1 MRIISL
7 APSNTEILFAL
18 GAGNDVIARTPE
30 CDFPEATQKIPELS
44 DCSDISYIKRLN
56 PDLILTATNSQ
67 EQLAQMLEEKGL
79 PVAHLA
85 PKSLQGVF
93 DSISVVG
100 DLIEKPDQSSQLVE
114 DLNLEF
120 EKLRLYQWKK
130 PRLYVEETKDPPT
143 VAGNWVPDIAEIAGA
158 DYGLCKGGRNSRE
171 ITEKEIVDFN
181 PEVIVLY
188 SGKKLKRK
196 GWEKIDAVKNKRV
209 YVIPLLSRPSPRL
222 VKGCQELRE
231 IISSS
236 F

>member
-18 GAGNDVIARTPE
+18 GAGNDVIARTPD
-30 CDFPEATQKIPELS
+30 CDFPEATSKIPELS
-44 DCSDISYIKRLN
+44 DYTDISYIKRLN

-67 EQLAQMLEEKGL
+67 EQLAQTLEEKGL

-100 DLIEKPDQSSQLVE
+100 DLIEKPDQSSKLVE

-130 PRLYVEETKDPPT
+130 PRLYVEETSNPPT

-158 DYGLCKGGRNSRE
+158 DYGLCKRNSRE
-171 ITEKEIVDFN
+171 ITAKEVADFN
-181 PEVIVLY
+181 PEIIVLY

-196 GWEKIDAVKNKRV
+196 GWEKIDAVKNNRV
-209 YVIPLLSRPSPRL
+209 YEIPLIKNPSPRL